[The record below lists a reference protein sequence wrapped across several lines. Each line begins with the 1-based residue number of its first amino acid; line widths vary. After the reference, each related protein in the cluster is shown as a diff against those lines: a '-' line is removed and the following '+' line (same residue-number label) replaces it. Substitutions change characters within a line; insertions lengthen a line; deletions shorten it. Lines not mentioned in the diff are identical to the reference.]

1 MNYGT
6 GVPEDLDLDNVL
18 DNYLTQ
24 LHGDPSAPASG
35 GMVAPGGALPMMP
48 DGLGGMAGL
57 LGMQAGLGGAGMYAG
72 LAPGMAPGMAGLQMA
87 MPPMQAAPEKAAA
100 SKQGGG
106 GDDDSDPQSSDGS
119 ASSGEQ
125 KSRKKREIGGNDDD
139 LTAAEKRHLALQEK
153 NRRAQRRFRE
163 RQKAKIQDLHQQIE
177 ELTHKVGSLQT
188 ENAALHSRT
197 SILEKVLDMRNEQIQ
212 VMQES
217 KEITQQVDEQTE
229 GPPLTLTAVSGQSIS
244 LTTDMLKALSPEQIY
259 KIYQTYIKELSSR
272 LVELNQEG
280 CASDDITA
288 QVEKLTKEVS
298 FLLMRLS
305 VVRPIETRK
314 FIAVSRQYLHNEEE
328 AIDMWKSVVN
338 SINLND
344 KQKLDIVRWKQ
355 LFMQK
360 VEPIVDERKK
370 LNVQIQAHLPQESF
384 HTRNA
389 ITYIKTHEAVA
400 KLREN
405 LRAEHN
411 VTIEFCAAVFKG
423 VLNSFQM
430 ASLLVQAYPAVP
442 DALAVASAVI
452 ADMNDKGQA
461 LPSALA
467 DMQSNQG
474 LPGLSM
480 AAPLLCPASDH
491 NPNAPST
498 AAAAA
503 AAAAAAGVQQGALI
517 GLGTVGQNQT
527 LPLLQT
533 LHGVAAAPNM
543 AAAAVD
549 SLLAGQLQHC
559 AAPRRAGPSGRR
571 VAAAD
576 SKEGAKSVDDVLAA
590 ANALLDNLTSGQ
602 TPPSLLQASIDE
614 LEGLGYVCDESGCV
628 LVLPDDSD
636 ASAGP
641 PPVSRLLQGPNWSI
655 GMLAEPDSDDEDGG
669 SPYTAQVSGP
679 CWSVP
684 LKPGELCDFVGM
696 LSQLRL
702 MVANLAAQ
710 GQWHGATADRPA
722 SRVKWETSHIVMKA
736 AHAPGEPGFSIEMT
750 FRTDR
755 RSVSTE
761 WPADVAAAAIAA
773 VDAETGGLPG
783 SRLRNTATVSA

>member
-1 MNYGT
+1 MNFAT
-6 GVPEDLDLDNVL
+6 GITEDVDLDNVL

-24 LHGDPSAPASG
+24 LHGDVPGSAG
-35 GMVAPGGALPMMP
+35 VQVQAPGMMMP
-48 DGLGGMAGL
+48 DGLVGLGGQMGGMGGL
-57 LGMQAGLGGAGMYAG
+57 LGMQGMGQAGLFAGMQGMPGLAGMQGMGGMPGIQQIDMAAAAAAAAGAGGSGGGRTSGGKGKAGGARGRR
-72 LAPGMAPGMAGLQMA
+72 PGDKVAS
-87 MPPMQAAPEKAAA
+87 KAA
-100 SKQGGG
+100 
-106 GDDDSDPQSSDGS
+106 DDSDAQSSDGS

-125 KSRKKREIGGNDDD
+125 KSRKKRELGNDDMS
-139 LTAAEKRHLALQEK
+139 AAEKRHLALQEK

-272 LVELNQEG
+272 LVELNQEA
-280 CASDDITA
+280 CASEDITA

-370 LNVQIQAHLPQESF
+370 LNVQIQAHLPQAWDRPPESF

-405 LRAEHN
+405 LRSEHN

-474 LPGLSM
+474 MPGLSM

-503 AAAAAAGVQQGALI
+503 AAAAAAGVSQGASI
-517 GLGTVGQNQT
+517 GLGVVGQNQQV
-527 LPLLQT
+527 PLLQT
-533 LHGVAAAPNM
+533 LHGMGNTDALASPGGAPGAPAADM
-543 AAAAVD
+543 AVAAVD
-549 SLLAGQLQHC
+549 SLLAGQLQ
-559 AAPRRAGPSGRR
+559 
-571 VAAAD
+571 
-576 SKEGAKSVDDVLAA
+576 
-590 ANALLDNLTSGQ
+590 Q
-602 TPPSLLQASIDE
+602 
-614 LEGLGYVCDESGCV
+614 
-628 LVLPDDSD
+628 
-636 ASAGP
+636 
-641 PPVSRLLQGPNWSI
+641 
-655 GMLAEPDSDDEDGG
+655 
-669 SPYTAQVSGP
+669 
-679 CWSVP
+679 
-684 LKPGELCDFVGM
+684 
-696 LSQLRL
+696 
-702 MVANLAAQ
+702 
-710 GQWHGATADRPA
+710 
-722 SRVKWETSHIVMKA
+722 
-736 AHAPGEPGFSIEMT
+736 
-750 FRTDR
+750 
-755 RSVSTE
+755 
-761 WPADVAAAAIAA
+761 
-773 VDAETGGLPG
+773 
-783 SRLRNTATVSA
+783 